1 VIVPLVGSTKGLR
14 LLGIALA
21 AIGLAYPVLVYL
33 GLSLL
38 NPIHIVVLLLVFVL
52 VRIVASMQGDAVLDR
67 AMRAAMV
74 FAAGLV
80 LLVFFLDEELALKV
94 YPLAINAGLAVIFG
108 YSLLRP
114 PSIVERIAAMT
125 EGDLSPQAR
134 SYMRAVTKVWLIF
147 FFANGAISAWTAV
160 FESREV
166 WTLYNGFIAYL
177 LIGALFVGEMLVR
190 RKAQRYG
197 L

>member
-1 VIVPLVGSTKGLR
+1 VTPRLRILGL
-14 LLGIALA
+14 ALA

-52 VRIVASMQGDAVLDR
+52 VRIVASLRGEAVLDR
-67 AMRAAMV
+67 AMRTAML
-74 FAAGLV
+74 FAACLV
-80 LLVFFLDEELALKV
+80 ALVFVLDEELALKV
-94 YPLAINAGLAVIFG
+94 YPLAVSAALAAIFA

-114 PSIVERIAAMT
+114 PSIVERIAQIA
-125 EGDLSPQAR
+125 EGEVPEDAR
-134 SYMRAVTKVWLIF
+134 GYMRAVTKVWVVF
-147 FFANGAISAWTAV
+147 FVVNGTISAWTAV
-160 FESREV
+160 FESREM

-177 LIGALFVGEMLVR
+177 LIGALFVGELLVR